1 MESPAKKKI
10 LDALAEA
17 TRHFAW
23 NDLSGLKRS
32 GTGGVFRGEP
42 QSCFAI
48 SQRSARRGDGH

>member
-23 NDLSGLKRS
+23 NDLSDLSAQSLADTSDSAAILFHNISMKR
-32 GTGGVFRGEP
+32 TTR
-42 QSCFAI
+42 
-48 SQRSARRGDGH
+48 DW

>member
-23 NDLSGLKRS
+23 NDLSGLS
-32 GTGGVFRGEP
+32 AQGLAECFGVSRNLV
-42 QSCFAI
+42 S
-48 SQRSARRGDGH
+48 

>member
-23 NDLSGLKRS
+23 NDLSDLSAQRRNTSDSAAILFHNISMKR
-32 GTGGVFRGEP
+32 TTR
-42 QSCFAI
+42 
-48 SQRSARRGDGH
+48 DW